1 MTLKQKFL
9 QRPFEHDLCSLQ
21 HYSISTMS
29 QDFLAGIMT
38 FQKEQ
43 SLKPRGIYI
52 SHLGPNISGFKQ
64 VKAIFPPPEFK
75 FIMLHLFVCLLV
87 YHSRMKDGPC
97 GAENKP
103 VCGLLQLLAERTKK
117 ELQRT

>member
-1 MTLKQKFL
+1 MFIAALLHINNEPRFL
-9 QRPFEHDLCSLQ
+9 SRHNDLSEGTKLETKRHLHFAPGAKYFRLQ
-21 HYSISTMS
+21 TGKGNLS
-29 QDFLAGIMT
+29 
-38 FQKEQ
+38 
-43 SLKPRGIYI
+43 
-52 SHLGPNISGFKQ
+52 
-64 VKAIFPPPEFK
+64 PPEFK

-103 VCGLLQLLAERTKK
+103 VCGLLQLLAERTEK